1 MFLGKITT
9 HKSTKKFEFKS
20 RNQLKSHNKR
30 VHYRGWQFLRKF
42 DSKRNRFNIPQ
53 GSRKIKSI
61 PKGSSGNFREC
72 NFLNLPQCS
81 MLIKRKFKI
90 FFSILHNFEKFLTA
104 WWSENHYEKKV
115 HPKFFQNPFL
125 GCPWVV

>member
-81 MLIKRKFKI
+81 MLIKRKFKNS
-90 FFSILHNFEKFLTA
+90 FPFYTILKSSSQHDGVKTTM
-104 WWSENHYEKKV
+104 KKRYT
-115 HPKFFQNPFL
+115 QNSFKIHF
-125 GCPWVV
+125 